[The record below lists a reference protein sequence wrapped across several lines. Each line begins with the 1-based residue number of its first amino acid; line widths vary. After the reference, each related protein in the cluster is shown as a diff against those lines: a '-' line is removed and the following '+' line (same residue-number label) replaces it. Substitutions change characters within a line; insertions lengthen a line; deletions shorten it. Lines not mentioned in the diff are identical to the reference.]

1 MYHNVKEEV
10 FDGILKAALY
20 EYIYD
25 LDKSLPSDEEI
36 AQMYPISR
44 KEARKYK
51 RIAKVNKYR
60 APLTVVYLRR
70 AAAAVLVAVSLSFGL
85 LATSAKV
92 RAAIVDTVIEWYD
105 KYIKIDF
112 GNASDADTDTEIPG
126 FESLNINYIP
136 DGFEQASSDESEYAR
151 EYLYTADNGD
161 YVFIGIYSSE
171 STQLAADIEYSE
183 YDKIT
188 INGNEAYIMYDEVER
203 MGAAV
208 IGNSEYTV
216 SITSVS
222 EKSDLIKI
230 LENIK

>member
-60 APLTVVYLRR
+60 APLTVVYFRR

-92 RAAIVDTVIEWYD
+92 RAAIVDTVVEWYD

-112 GNASDADTDTEIPG
+112 GNSSDADTDTEMPD

-136 DGFEQASSDESEYAR
+136 DGFEQVSSDESEDTR

-171 STQLAADIEYSE
+171 STQLSVDIENNE
-183 YDKIT
+183 YEKIT
-188 INGNEAYIMYDEVER
+188 INGNDAYIMYAEAER
-203 MGAAV
+203 TGMAV

-230 LENIK
+230 AENIK

>member
-92 RAAIVDTVIEWYD
+92 RAAIVDTVVEWYD

-112 GNASDADTDTEIPG
+112 GNASDADTDENGMDAIV
-126 FESLNINYIP
+126 
-136 DGFEQASSDESEYAR
+136 ASVHD
-151 EYLYTADNGD
+151 
-161 YVFIGIYSSE
+161 
-171 STQLAADIEYSE
+171 
-183 YDKIT
+183 
-188 INGNEAYIMYDEVER
+188 
-203 MGAAV
+203 
-208 IGNSEYTV
+208 
-216 SITSVS
+216 ITS
-222 EKSDLIKI
+222 DRQALIKLVSLCNS
-230 LENIK
+230 LELSTIHLMDVVEDFLAS

>member
-10 FDGILKAALY
+10 FDGILKAALN
-20 EYIYD
+20 EYIYE

-44 KEARKYK
+44 KKARKYK

-60 APLTVVYLRR
+60 APLTIVYFRR
-70 AAAAVLVAVSLSFGL
+70 AVAAVLVAVSLSFGL

-92 RAAIVDTVIEWYD
+92 RAAIVDTVVEWYD

-112 GNASDADTDTEIPG
+112 GNASDADTDTEMPD
-126 FESLNINYIP
+126 FKSLNIAYIP
-136 DGFEQASSDESEYAR
+136 DGFEQTSSDESEYSR

-183 YDKIT
+183 YEKIT
-188 INGNEAYIMYDEVER
+188 INGNDAYIMYDEAER
-203 MGAAV
+203 MGMAV

-216 SITSVS
+216 FITSFS
-222 EKSDLIKI
+222 ERSDLIKI
-230 LENIK
+230 AENIK